1 MCYLLR
7 ILYKSSVK
15 AATHVFQYFEKK
27 MFYLLY
33 FWKSG
38 KDINFKRNITLVKIS
53 VFLFQTYS
61 SYYVK
66 HSTVSNC
73 TNIMSTR
80 SLLYMYF
87 RYNTRQTSLNANRF
101 SLSIM
106 LFLLFLFV
114 MHMIFWLS
122 VKLTFYHSPTHYMF
136 LLNLVK

>member
-15 AATHVFQYFEKK
+15 AATHVFKYFEKK

-80 SLLYMYF
+80 SLLYF

-122 VKLTFYHSPTHYMF
+122 VKLTFYHSPTYYMF

>member
-15 AATHVFQYFEKK
+15 AATHVFKYFEKK

-61 SYYVK
+61 CYYVK

-80 SLLYMYF
+80 SLLYF

-106 LFLLFLFV
+106 FFLFFLFL

-122 VKLTFYHSPTHYMF
+122 VKLTFYHSHTYYMF